1 MIRTGRA
8 GVSISMT
15 SSRVIACL
23 TILTSTACFDPAPD
37 VGSNDED
44 PTSGST
50 SSAATLPGSSSGS
63 SGPGVDSDSSET
75 GTLPDG
81 TTGSTST
88 GEVAP
93 AGTDSSTGGDDDDS
107 STGETTGSTG
117 VVDTSR
123 VAFLLPYMGAPMAY
137 EGLEGA
143 DQHCQTSA
151 EAAGLE
157 GTFMAWLSAGSTA
170 QVVDRFSVEGG
181 PFVLVDGTHVATDWA
196 DLTDGSLAAPILVDA
211 SGVVYDAGG
220 VPERYVIT
228 HTAADGTS
236 APGVAPCSGF
246 TGNSVVE
253 AGWGNAGNTD
263 GSWTHSDDRWQ
274 CDSDSGG
281 GPSLYCFQQ

>member
-1 MIRTGRA
+1 
-8 GVSISMT
+8 MT
-15 SSRVIACL
+15 PSRVLACL
-23 TILTSTACFDPAPD
+23 TILTTTACFDPAPD

-50 SSAATLPGSSSGS
+50 SSATPLPGSGSGS

-75 GTLPDG
+75 GTRPDG
-81 TTGSTST
+81 TTGSTAT
-88 GEVAP
+88 GEVDP
-93 AGTDSSTGGDDDDS
+93 AGTDSSSGGDDDNNDS

-123 VAFLLPYMGAPMAY
+123 VVFLLPYMGAPMAY

-143 DQHCQTSA
+143 DQHCQANA

-196 DLTDGSLAAPILVDA
+196 DLTDGSLTAPILVDA

-246 TGNSVVE
+246 TSNSVVE